1 MPVNDRTGSEE
12 YSLSEWEST
21 CCPRRMR
28 EKQPKHVAT
37 GGAGVQAPGAPHSTR
52 RLGGGEQMVW
62 ALPGVNSQGLNS
74 GLGKGMGQAG
84 GASGDAWRMDR
95 GVPAVLRNYRH
106 LQGVA
111 AGGVG
116 G

>member
-1 MPVNDRTGSEE
+1 
-12 YSLSEWEST
+12 
-21 CCPRRMR
+21 
-28 EKQPKHVAT
+28 
-37 GGAGVQAPGAPHSTR
+37 
-52 RLGGGEQMVW
+52 MVW

-116 G
+116 GKQHPDAPKKPWGWHEGAACQGAEASARAHRAAPRYIGGQGEGRQRQERCC